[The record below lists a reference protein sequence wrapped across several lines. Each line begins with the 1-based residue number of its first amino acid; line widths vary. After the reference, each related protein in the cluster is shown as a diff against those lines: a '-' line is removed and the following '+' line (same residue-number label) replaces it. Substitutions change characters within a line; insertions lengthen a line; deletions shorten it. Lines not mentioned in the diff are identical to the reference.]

1 MREFIMLNQ
10 MIYNGKNQQG
20 QGEAIAVLDPASLQ
34 VITTFHSATV
44 VQVDAAVATAQQAFL
59 QWQNYSDQQVK
70 QCLTAI
76 SADILSSRD
85 ELARLICLE
94 QGKPLAVAQ
103 LEVDMAVYWL
113 NVTNALE
120 IPVLRQQDEHG
131 KVMQTYH
138 RPVGVVASITPW
150 NWPLMIAVW
159 HIIPALKA
167 KNCVINKP
175 SEYTP
180 LSSILL
186 VEIINRHLP
195 AGVCNIVLGEGD
207 VGAALTQHHGINK
220 VTFTGST
227 VVGQQI
233 LSHSAQDLTPVI
245 LELGGNDAAIVL
257 DDVDVATIA
266 EKIFNAAFFN
276 AGQTC
281 ACIKRLYVHVDV
293 YDAMVEALVELADQ
307 QVLGH
312 GLEPTTTMGP
322 IQNIKHYHKVKTM
335 LAAALEEGA
344 VIANKSIAT
353 VPEEGYFIAPLILT
367 NVKEQSD
374 IFASEQFA
382 PILPVVKFSDID
394 EVIQQ
399 SNATDYALGASI
411 WTQDLNRAS
420 HLAKQMQ
427 AGTVWVNSHADVS
440 PHAAFSGWKMSGLG
454 SSFALDGLLQFT
466 QKQVIHGLG

>member
-1 MREFIMLNQ
+1 MLNQ
-10 MIYNGKNQQG
+10 MIYKGQNQQG

-34 VITTFHSATV
+34 VITTFHSATTA
-44 VQVDAAVATAQQAFL
+44 QVDEAVAAAQQAFL
-59 QWQNYSDQQVK
+59 QWQHYSDQQVE
-70 QCLTAI
+70 QCLAAI
-76 SADILSSRD
+76 ATDILAERD

-94 QGKPLAVAQ
+94 QGKPLALAQ

-113 NVTNALE
+113 NVSNALE

-186 VEIINRHLP
+186 VEIMNRHLP

-207 VGAALTQHHGINK
+207 VGAALTQHSAVNK

-227 VVGQQI
+227 RVGQQI
-233 LSHSAQDLTPVI
+233 LAHSAQSLTPVI

-257 DDVDVATIA
+257 DDVDVKQIA
-266 EKIFNAAFFN
+266 EKVFNGAFFN

-281 ACIKRLYVHVDV
+281 ACIKRLYVHENV
-293 YDAMVEALVELADQ
+293 YDEMVEALVTLANQ

-312 GLEPTTTMGP
+312 GLAPLTTMGP
-322 IQNIKHYHKVKTM
+322 VQNIKHYHKVKTM
-335 LAAALEEGA
+335 LAAALEQGA
-344 VIANKSIAT
+344 VIANHTVAT
-353 VPEEGYFIAPLILT
+353 VPEQGYFIAPLILT
-367 NVKEQSD
+367 EVSEQSQ
-374 IFASEQFA
+374 IFATEQFA
-382 PILPVVKFSDID
+382 PILPVVKFKEID
-394 EVIQQ
+394 QVIQR
-399 SNATDYALGASI
+399 SNASDYALGASI
-411 WTQDLNRAS
+411 WTQDLNKAAQ
-420 HLAKQMQ
+420 LAAQIQ
-427 AGTVWVNSHADVS
+427 AGTVWINSHADVS

-466 QKQVIHGLG
+466 QKQVIHGLA

>member
-1 MREFIMLNQ
+1 MLNQ

-44 VQVDAAVATAQQAFL
+44 AQVDAVVATAQQAFL
-59 QWQNYSDQQVK
+59 QWQHCSDQHVEQS
-70 QCLTAI
+70 LAAI
-76 SADILSSRD
+76 AADLLDSRD
-85 ELARLICLE
+85 ELARLICQE
-94 QGKPLAVAQ
+94 QGKPLALAQ
-103 LEVDMAVYWL
+103 LEVDMAIYWL

-150 NWPLMIAVW
+150 NWPLMIAIW

-180 LSSILL
+180 LSTIFL
-186 VEIINRHLP
+186 VDIINRHLP
-195 AGVCNIVLGEGD
+195 AGVCNIVLGEGEI
-207 VGAALTQHHGINK
+207 GAALTQHRGINK

-233 LSHSAQDLTPVI
+233 LSHSAQSLTPVI

-257 DDVDVATIA
+257 DDVDVNAIA
-266 EKIFNAAFFN
+266 EKIFNGAFLN

-281 ACIKRLYVHVDV
+281 ACIKRLYVHENI
-293 YDAMVEALVELADQ
+293 YDAVLNALVTLADQ

-312 GLEPTTTMGP
+312 GLEASTTMGP

-344 VIANKSIAT
+344 VIANRV
-353 VPEEGYFIAPLILT
+353 VPAVPQQGYFIAPLILT
-367 NVKEQSD
+367 EVKEQSQ
-374 IFASEQFA
+374 IFATEQFA
-382 PILPVVKFSDID
+382 PILPVVKFKDIAQ
-394 EVIQQ
+394 VIQQ
-399 SNATDYALGASI
+399 SNDTDYALGASI
-411 WTQDLNRAS
+411 WTQDLDQAAQ
-420 HLAKQMQ
+420 LAGQLQ
-427 AGTVWVNSHADVS
+427 AGTVWINSHADVS
-440 PHAAFSGWKMSGLG
+440 PHAAFSGWKKSGLG

-466 QKQVIHGLG
+466 QKQVIHGVV